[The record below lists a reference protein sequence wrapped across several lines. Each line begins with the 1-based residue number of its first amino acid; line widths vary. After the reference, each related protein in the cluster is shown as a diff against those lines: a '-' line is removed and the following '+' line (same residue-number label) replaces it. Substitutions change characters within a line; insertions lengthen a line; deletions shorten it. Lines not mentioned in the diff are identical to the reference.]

1 MSENKLDNQTTN
13 KHERVHLVITVTKRG
28 WGDRVVTDMRSL
40 GITFNMETVGYGG
53 MGKELADYM
62 GLTEDTCDIVFS
74 VVPESKRKLALSMIE
89 YKFSVNDAGH
99 GYAVSIPIS
108 GVGGPI
114 SLKYISGINPDW
126 DKRDAE

>member
-1 MSENKLDNQTTN
+1 MAENKLESQTTN
-13 KHERVHLVITVTKRG
+13 KHERVYLIITVTKRG
-28 WGDRVVTDMRSL
+28 WGDRVVSDMRGL
-40 GITFNMETVGYGG
+40 GITFNMETVGNGVV
-53 MGKELADYM
+53 GKDLADYM
-62 GLTEDTCDIVFS
+62 GLTEDQCDIVFS
-74 VVPESKRKLALSMIE
+74 IIPNSKRKLAMSMIE

-99 GYAVSIPIS
+99 SYAISIPIS